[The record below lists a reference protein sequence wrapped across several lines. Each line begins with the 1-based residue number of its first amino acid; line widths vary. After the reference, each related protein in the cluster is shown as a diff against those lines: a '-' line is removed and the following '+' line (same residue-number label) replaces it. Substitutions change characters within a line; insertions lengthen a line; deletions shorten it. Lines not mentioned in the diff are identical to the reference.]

1 MSDREAKRRRPLL
14 RWSLILLAALLVVA
28 LIVIVVVKVTGG
40 EDGGKLTGPESDPFT
55 LTYPA
60 GWKKMSESELNKL
73 ANPTLAG
80 VIRKDGRGR
89 LLVSSKK
96 PVRKDLEKLSSELKR
111 ELKKR
116 VSGFKEVSAKV
127 IRVRAGPALFYSYT
141 AKGTNTTQSIVVVP
155 AGSRSYQLNIT
166 AESGAADVGRQVKD
180 MIFSFDL

>member
-14 RWSLILLAALLVVA
+14 RWSLILAALLVVA
-28 LIVIVVVKVTGG
+28 LIVIVAVKVTGG

-55 LTYPA
+55 LSYPA

-80 VIRKDGRGR
+80 VTQEDGRGR

-141 AKGTNTTQSIVVVP
+141 EKGTGTTQSIVVVP
-155 AGSRSYQLNIT
+155 AGSRSYQMNIT
-166 AESGAADVGRQVKD
+166 AESGAADVGRQVED
-180 MIFSFDL
+180 MILSFDL